1 MKANIS
7 KRNDRLNQSFVVK
20 SLHFLLTK
28 MSAPTAEHSSVLQQA
43 INYINSEF
51 GDNIKSLTKARQLSD
66 QIKTTK
72 ISLEKQVR
80 FVCVKSM
87 QILGK
92 SVGVGCWQC
101 CHITRLTVTVTVRRR
116 RLPGPA
122 PGRRPPAPAVTQ
134 CHTHSRRSLTDSV
147 PVTRQWWL
155 YHMCAGSATLSL
167 AHCGLPYNRRIRCYA
182 LPLHCH
188 LCPTRTHPLF
198 RFS

>member
-92 SVGVGCWQC
+92 SVGVGC
-101 CHITRLTVTVTVRRR
+101 CHITRLTVTVSVTVRRR

-122 PGRRPPAPAVTQ
+122 PGRRPPAQ
-134 CHTHSRRSLTDSV
+134 QSLSATLTVAGHSV

-155 YHMCAGSATLSL
+155 YHMCAGTSLVLYIYSATFNIGTLRL
-167 AHCGLPYNRRIRCYA
+167 AV
-182 LPLHCH
+182 
-188 LCPTRTHPLF
+188 
-198 RFS
+198 